1 MSKYERDKIL
11 TLEDLG
17 DMVPFFRT
25 RVGRLVG
32 RAMMKLF
39 GVDVLNAANAELSH
53 LEGPDFAA
61 AVLRHPGVRVS
72 YRLHGEEQLELMRKG
87 RFLTVSNHPFGGL
100 DGLILVDIVGHL
112 RPDFKVLVNSVLSQ
126 VRSLESMWVPVVP
139 NMVSDKH
146 YVHDPNA
153 NFKSIRDLAR
163 EFAAGYPIGLFP
175 AGGVGRFSLLEGLPI
190 ERPWKVSSLR
200 ILKRAESPIFPIMFG
215 GHNSQLFYYLKEN
228 FPPLSDMMLP
238 REMLNKR
245 DRTIDVYVGAPIL
258 PEETDSLTNI
268 GDYAR
273 YVVGRCMSL
282 LPRSMYEPQIGAK
295 PILYPQRG

>member
-25 RVGRLVG
+25 KVG
-32 RAMMKLF
+32 RAVGKAMMKIF

-61 AVLRHPGVRVS
+61 AVLRHPSVRVS
-72 YRLHGEEQLELMRKG
+72 YRVHGEEQLERMREG

-139 NMVSDKH
+139 NMVSNKN
-146 YVHDPNA
+146 YVHDPKA
-153 NFKSIRDLAR
+153 NIKSIRNLAR
-163 EFAAGYPIGLFP
+163 EFNAGYPIGLFP

-190 ERPWKVSSLR
+190 ERPWKASSLR

-238 REMLNKR
+238 REMLNKK
-245 DRTIDVYVGAPIL
+245 DKTIDVYIGAPIL

-273 YVVGRCMSL
+273 YVVGRSMSL

-295 PILYPQRG
+295 PVLYTR